1 MSREH
6 ARFLKSVVVRPA
18 YTGLHLQGP
27 ARGNQLRVLGESNEK
42 ASSQLCGH
50 SV

>member
-1 MSREH
+1 M
-6 ARFLKSVVVRPA
+6 VVSPA
-18 YTGLHLQGP
+18 YTGLHLQGT
-27 ARGNQLRVLGESNEK
+27 AHGNQLRVLGESNEE